1 VAGAPR
7 RLLFQVTRLYAAM
20 RGLRVLIRGVKTLSQ
35 VLPEAGG
42 MGGHADDVGLAG
54 GQSDEEST

>member
-1 VAGAPR
+1 
-7 RLLFQVTRLYAAM
+7 M